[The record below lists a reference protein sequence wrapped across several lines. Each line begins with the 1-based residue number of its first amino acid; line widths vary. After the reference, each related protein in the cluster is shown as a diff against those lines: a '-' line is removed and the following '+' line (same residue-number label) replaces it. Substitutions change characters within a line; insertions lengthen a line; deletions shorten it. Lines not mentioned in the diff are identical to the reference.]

1 MTKWITLTQAAAKY
15 DMDTRNIKNW
25 GQKGAI
31 TVARI
36 GETWMVDDDSI
47 TSYLEK
53 AKTLECLKEELISL
67 KKEYAAQIA
76 HCIETND
83 ERLFLLRSLKEITPL
98 FRVVINEL
106 AGVIKEEERRNIFI
120 SVSNGEPVLSL
131 AERMGKTYDEV
142 ARIYEKTIKEVK
154 RKCGGMRKWYDEK
167 AELIK
172 ELRQTKA
179 QLENLEKYFRQ
190 QEEKEKKMEEE
201 ASGSSAEV
209 FKWRKICNANNDV
222 LSVRVRDVS
231 EFGIIV
237 QNVLCSIKINT
248 IEDLLLLI
256 KESGMKALMWQKGFG
271 KVSLCKTRNQL
282 IKMGLLNRKGEVIH
296 PSFLDMEKE
305 QGTEENT
312 AENR

>member
-15 DMDTRNIKNW
+15 DTDTRNIKNW

-142 ARIYEKTIKEVK
+142 ARIYEKAIKEVK
-154 RKCGGMRKWYDEK
+154 RKYGGMRKWNDEK

-172 ELRQTKA
+172 ELRRTKA
-179 QLENLEKYFRQ
+179 KLEELEITSRRQ
-190 QEEKEKKMEEE
+190 KEKEKDLWQE
-201 ASGSSAEV
+201 ASGSDAEL
-209 FKWRKICNANNDV
+209 FKWRKIYNTNNDL
-222 LSVRVRDVS
+222 LSVRIMDVAGFS
-231 EFGIIV
+231 TLA
-237 QNVLCSIKINT
+237 QNLLRGMAIDT
-248 IEDLLLLI
+248 IEDLLLFI
-256 KESGMKALMWQKGFG
+256 KKNGLEGLKRQKGFG
-271 KVSLCKTRNQL
+271 HACLDTTRRQL
-282 IKMGLLNRKGEVIH
+282 IKMGLLDKYGEIIY

-305 QGTEENT
+305 
-312 AENR
+312 